1 MLLEIKHVR
10 KAFGEVSVL
19 KDVSLTLEKGQVMG
33 LIGENGAGKSTLMN
47 IVSGQFSPTSGELFL
62 EENPYA
68 PATPKA
74 AIGAGIAFIHQE
86 LNLFPNLSVSEN
98 LFVHDFPKKK
108 VAGISF
114 IDRKKCRELTAG
126 YLSEVGLSLDPDT
139 LVERLTTAQRQM
151 VEIAK
156 ALISKPK
163 LIIFDEPTTSLT
175 AHETQKLFEL
185 IERLKQGGT
194 AMIYISHNLEDVC
207 HLADK
212 IAVMRDGQL
221 VKTTQR
227 AEGFDA
233 RRLIRDMVG
242 RDIGQLFSQ
251 REGAVTAEE
260 VFRVEKLSAGKKVK
274 DVSFYIKKGETLG
287 LYGLVG
293 AGRSET
299 ARLIFGLDRPDAGEF
314 FWHGQRLKSP
324 SPTKWIREGVGFLTE
339 DRREEGLLLPQGI
352 QQNIRLTSL
361 GHFATGALGT
371 LDFKKAERQAG
382 ELAKATRLKYNSL
395 SDQPVSTLSGGNQQK
410 VVLAKWLLT
419 NPQLLIM
426 DEPTKGIDIGAKH
439 EIYVL
444 INDLVARGASVLL
457 ISSEVEEL
465 IGLCDR
471 IVVLSEGKTKGEFS
485 KAQFDR
491 DDLLAAALH
500 K

>member
-1 MLLEIKHVR
+1 MLLEIKHV
-10 KAFGEVSVL
+10 KKDFGEVSVL
-19 KDVSLTLEKGQVMG
+19 KDIDLSLEKGQVLG

-47 IVSGQFSPTSGELFL
+47 IVSGQFPPTSGELFL
-62 EENPYA
+62 EGFPFA
-68 PATPKA
+68 PTTPKA
-74 AIGAGIAFIHQE
+74 AIEAGIAFIHQE

-98 LFVHDFPKKK
+98 LSLHDFPRKK
-108 VAGISF
+108 VAGMRF
-114 IDRKKCRELTAG
+114 IDKKKCRTLAAN

-139 LVERLTTAQRQM
+139 PVERLTTAQRQM

-175 AHETQKLFEL
+175 AHETRKLFEL

-207 HLADK
+207 HLADT

-221 VKTTQR
+221 VKTTHR
-227 AEGFDA
+227 SEGFDA

-242 RDIGQLFSQ
+242 RDVGQLFGERGGTFSD
-251 REGAVTAEE
+251 EE
-260 VFRVEKLSAGKKVK
+260 VLRVENLRAGKKVRGI
-274 DVSFYIKKGETLG
+274 SFQIKKGEVLG

-299 ARLIFGLDRPDAGEF
+299 ARLIFGLNQPEAGEIY
-314 FWHGQRLKSP
+314 WRSERIEN
-324 SPTKWIREGVGFLTE
+324 PTPRGWIARGAGFLTE

-352 QQNIRLTSL
+352 QQNIRLTAL
-361 GHFATGALGT
+361 RRFATKALGT
-371 LDFKKAERQAG
+371 LDFVKAENK
-382 ELAKATRLKYNSL
+382 AKEIAESTRLKYSSL
-395 SDQPVSTLSGGNQQK
+395 SDQPVATLSGGNQQK
-410 VVLAKWLLT
+410 VVLSKWLLT
-419 NPQLLIM
+419 QPQLLIM

-439 EIYVL
+439 EIYAL
-444 INDLVARGASVLL
+444 INDLVGRGASVLL

-465 IGLCDR
+465 IGLCNR
-471 IVVLSEGKTKGEFS
+471 IVVLSEGKTRAEFP

-491 DDLLAAALH
+491 DQLLAAALH
-500 K
+500 E